1 MSLQNQIDKVRADI
15 KTDSYAM
22 SIGEWINLYSNDE
35 LDIHPEFQRFYRWK
49 PSQKSRFIESIL
61 LGIPIPPIFVSQS
74 ERGAWDVVD
83 GLQRLS
89 TIFELVG
96 ILKDEK
102 GKKYKPL
109 VLEATKYLPSLEG
122 RVWEDNRTTSRSL
135 DQTQRL
141 VIKRTKLHVN
151 IILRESDEK
160 AKYELFQRL
169 NTGGSPLSDQEMRNC
184 LMVMINREFYENLRE
199 MCSLEDFQ
207 NAISLTDK
215 ALEEQYD
222 LELALRFVVFRNLK
236 LEELKNIGGDVSDY
250 VTDRMMGLLKKKFDW
265 DKEKRIFTNT
275 FKMAY
280 NALED
285 GAFKRYDTK
294 KDRFVGG
301 FLLSAFEVIAL
312 GIGYNYDKSK
322 PSSKDILKIVKTMW
336 SQKEYT
342 DNSGSGVKASSRLPK
357 LIPIGRKLFK

>member
-1 MSLQNQIDKVRADI
+1 
-15 KTDSYAM
+15 M
-22 SIGEWINLYSNDE
+22 SIGEWINLYSANE

-102 GKKYKPL
+102 GKAYRPL

-122 RVWEDNRTTSRSL
+122 RIWEDDRTPSKSL

-184 LMVMINREFYENLRE
+184 LMVMINKEFYENLRE

-250 VTDRMMGLLKKKFDW
+250 VTDRMMDLLKKKFDW
-265 DKEKRIFTNT
+265 DKEKRIFKNT
-275 FKMAY
+275 FRMTY
-280 NALED
+280 GALDD
-285 GAFKRYDTK
+285 GAFKRYDVK
-294 KDRFVGG
+294 KNKFVGG

-312 GIGYNYDKSK
+312 GIGYNSEKTKLTSK
-322 PSSKDILKIVKTMW
+322 EIIETVKKMW

-342 DNSGSGVKASSRLPK
+342 DNSGSGVKAASRLPK